1 MKLLFV
7 AGARPNFMKIAP
19 LLRACQAFPELDAK
33 LVHTGQHYDYEMSR
47 TFFEDFDIPEPDYFL
62 DVRSGSHAEQT
73 AKIMVAFEKVCLDE
87 VPDMVVVV
95 GDVNSTLACSVT
107 AKKLHI
113 RVAHVEAG
121 LRSGDTRMPEEI
133 NRMVTDAISD
143 LLFVTEKSGMENLA
157 REGHADSQVHF
168 VGNVMIDT
176 LHYMLAKAGDSVP
189 PAQPYVVVTFHRPS
203 NVDDPEKLR
212 GLLEVLGEMA
222 ASLPVEFPMHP
233 RTRGNIEKFG
243 LEALLEVPGLHIG
256 PPLRYP
262 DFLKLWRHASL
273 VVTDSGGIQEET
285 TALGVPCFTIRENTE
300 RPITVEEGTNILVGT
315 DPDAIRREFAGFLAG
330 QVKRGTV
337 PELWDGAAGERIVKL
352 LTTLF
357 AYSD

>member
-19 LLRACQAFPELDAK
+19 LLRACEAVPELEAL

-47 TFFEDFDIPEPDYFL
+47 IFFEDFDIPEPDHFL

-73 AKIMVAFEKVCLDE
+73 ARIMVAFEKVCLAED
-87 VPDMVVVV
+87 PQMVVVV

-143 LLFVTEKSGMENLA
+143 LLFVTETSGLENLT
-157 REGHADSQVHF
+157 REGHPESRVF
-168 VGNVMIDT
+168 LVGNVMIDT
-176 LHYMLAKAGDSVP
+176 LHYMMEKAGPVE
-189 PAQPYVVVTFHRPS
+189 PAVERYVVVTIHRPS
-203 NVDDPEKLR
+203 NVDEPAKLR
-212 GLLEVLGEMA
+212 GLLEVLGEI
-222 ASLPVEFPMHP
+222 SETLPVVFPMHP
-233 RTRGNIEKFG
+233 RTRGRIEEFR
-243 LEALLEVPGLHIG
+243 LETLLDKPGLRVG

-262 DFLKLWRHASL
+262 DFLALWRHAAL

-285 TALGVPCFTIRENTE
+285 TALGVPCLTIRENTE
-300 RPITVEEGTNILVGT
+300 RPITVEQGTNILVGT
-315 DPDAIRREFAGFLAG
+315 EPDAIRREFNRFAAGL
-330 QVKRGTV
+330 VKSGTV
-337 PELWDGAAGERIVKL
+337 PELWDGKAARRIL
-352 LTTLF
+352 EILHARL
-357 AYSD
+357 

>member
-19 LLRACQAFPELDAK
+19 LLRACGAFPELEAK

-47 TFFEDFDIPEPDYFL
+47 TFFEDFDIQEPDHFL

-73 AKIMVAFEKVCLDE
+73 ARIMVAFEKVCLAE
-87 VPDMVVVV
+87 EPDMVVVV

-107 AKKLHI
+107 AKKLHV
-113 RVAHVEAG
+113 RVTHVEAG

-143 LLFVTEKSGMENLA
+143 SLFVTEKSGLENLA
-157 REGHADSQVHF
+157 REGHPDSRVHF

-176 LHYMLAKAGDSVP
+176 LHYMLAKAGDSAAP
-189 PAQPYVVVTFHRPS
+189 EEPYAVVTFHRPS
-203 NVDDPEKLR
+203 NVDDPQKLR
-212 GLLEVLGEMA
+212 GLLEVLGEIA
-222 ASLPVEFPMHP
+222 AQLPVRFPMHP

-243 LEALLEVPGLHIG
+243 FESLLEAPGMSVG

-262 DFLKLWRHASL
+262 EFLGLWRHAAL

-285 TALGVPCFTIRENTE
+285 TALGIPCFTIRENTE

-315 DPDAIRREFAGFLAG
+315 DPAAIRREFARFRGGNIKA
-330 QVKRGTV
+330 GTV
-337 PELWDGAAGERIVKL
+337 PDLWDGKAAQRIIEIL
-352 LTTLF
+352 RRSL
-357 AYSD
+357 

>member
-19 LLRACQAFPELDAK
+19 LLRACQAYPELDAR

-47 TFFEDFDIPEPDYFL
+47 IFFEDFDIPKPDYFL

-113 RVAHVEAG
+113 RVGHVEAG

-143 LLFVTEKSGMENLA
+143 LLFVTEKSGLENLA
-157 REGHADSQVHF
+157 REGHPDSRVHF

-176 LHYMLAKAGDSVP
+176 LHHMLAKAGDSAP
-189 PAQPYVVVTFHRPS
+189 PEESYAVVTLHRPS

-212 GLLEVLGEMA
+212 GLLEVLAAMA
-222 ASLPVEFPMHP
+222 ARLPIRFPMHP
-233 RTRGNIEKFG
+233 RTRANIEKFG
-243 LEALLEVPGLHIG
+243 FESLLDSPGMNVG

-262 DFLKLWRHASL
+262 EFLSLWRHAAL
-273 VVTDSGGIQEET
+273 VATDSGGIQEET
-285 TALGVPCFTIRENTE
+285 TALGIPCFTIRDNTE

-315 DPDAIRREFAGFLAG
+315 DPDAIRREFTRFVGG
-330 QVKRGTV
+330 EVKSGTV
-337 PELWDGAAGERIVKL
+337 PHLWDGRAAERIAKVIC
-352 LTTLF
+352 
-357 AYSD
+357 AIR

>member
-1 MKLLFV
+1 M
-7 AGARPNFMKIAP
+7 
-19 LLRACQAFPELDAK
+19 
-33 LVHTGQHYDYEMSR
+33 HTGQHYDYEMSR
-47 TFFEDFDIPEPDYFL
+47 TFFEDFDIQEPDHFL

-73 AKIMVAFEKVCLDE
+73 ARIMVAFEKVCLAE
-87 VPDMVVVV
+87 APEMVVVV

-143 LLFVTEKSGMENLA
+143 LLFVTERSGLENLIH
-157 REGHADSQVHF
+157 EGHPESRVHF

-176 LHYMLAKAGDSVP
+176 LHYMLAKAGDFALPEDSY
-189 PAQPYVVVTFHRPS
+189 AVVTFHRPS
-203 NVDDPEKLR
+203 NVDDSEKLG
-212 GLLEVLGEMA
+212 GLLEVLAEMA
-222 ASLPVEFPMHP
+222 ARLPIKFPMHP
-233 RTRGNIEKFG
+233 RTRANVEKFG
-243 LEALLEVPGLHIG
+243 FESLLDTPGMSVG

-262 DFLKLWRHASL
+262 EFLSLWRHAAL

-285 TALGVPCFTIRENTE
+285 TALGIPCFTIRDNTE

-315 DPDAIRREFAGFLAG
+315 DPDAIRREFARFIGG
-330 QVKRGTV
+330 EVKSGTV
-337 PELWDGAAGERIVKL
+337 PDLWDGRAAARVVAVL
-352 LTTLF
+352 RQM
-357 AYSD
+357 